1 MAIVV
6 NDKQRKGEKQLGV
19 LFDQGKVRR
28 RREWR
33 GLKDTLYDYGR
44 WLYILSIL
52 AGVIIHPRNIKG
64 MFRYRWFA
72 NYLAVPHM
80 MDKFTIGL
88 RDEPLRITHIAM
100 NFVVKDI
107 ATAISN
113 AMRGD
118 RRTGN
123 DVKYSEKC
131 VLWDENA
138 MTALMMGFP
147 DLNCILREVPTMF
160 SANLLNQK
168 SAMHYLDVAQQFGIP
183 GDVCPMPEAELGV
196 SIDDDF
202 PVLGKCA
209 VQVNTTCDGSLMGN
223 GLIAKR
229 LEREYGI
236 PTFQLVAPM
245 RHTQEDVQQYAAN
258 DIKQAIEF
266 VEKTTGAKWN
276 WEHYF
281 KCAKRVNQTTR
292 NRVGW
297 LEVNSTPYPQFVGA
311 VFSLFNDTDYMGNC
325 GRSAEFPPIEEKIN
339 RLVQQGYRNKTM
351 MASEYRHRCIVWGVQ
366 PQYVIDMLYWM
377 IQCWGV
383 VPLTDMLSMVISD
396 EIAEEDTPENRERA
410 YHDMAW
416 LTMNMI
422 MRNHTH
428 GGYKVL
434 VDELWEYC
442 EKMNADMVMMWEH
455 MSCKALTGMHGQ
467 FEEQARERGIH
478 LVWVCHDLCD
488 PRVYTRQAI
497 RDQFNQYMRTVMR
510 EEPLDPSI
518 EFLPDEHAW

>member
-6 NDKQRKGEKQLGV
+6 NDRQRKGEKQLGV
-19 LFDQGKVRR
+19 LYDQGKVRR

-33 GLKDTLYDYGR
+33 GLKDTLYDYSR
-44 WLYILSIL
+44 WLYLLSIL
-52 AGVIIHPRNIKG
+52 ARVIIKPRNVKA

-80 MDKFTIGL
+80 LDKFTIGL
-88 RDEPLRITHIAM
+88 RDEPLRITHTAM
-100 NFVVKDI
+100 DFVVKDVAQGI
-107 ATAISN
+107 DNSIK
-113 AMRGD
+113 GD

-123 DVKYSEKC
+123 NVEYSDKC

-138 MTALMMGFP
+138 MTAVMMGFP
-147 DLNCILREVPTMF
+147 TLNCILREVPTMF
-160 SANLLNQK
+160 SANLLNQN
-168 SAMHYLDVAQQFGIP
+168 SGLHYLDVAQQFGIP

-245 RHTQEDVQQYAAN
+245 RHTQEDVQRYAAN
-258 DIKQAIEF
+258 DVRAAIKFIE
-266 VEKTTGAKWN
+266 EKTGEKWDWN
-276 WEHYF
+276 AYF
-281 KCAKRVNQTTR
+281 ECAKRVNDTTR
-292 NRVGW
+292 NRVSW

-311 VFSLFNDTDYMGNC
+311 VFSLYNDTNYMGNC
-325 GRSAEFPPIEEKIN
+325 GRYPAFVEIDKKIMK
-339 RLVQQGYRNKTM
+339 LVQQGYKNKTM
-351 MASEYRHRCIVWGVQ
+351 MAPEYRHRCIVWGVQ
-366 PQYVIDMLYWM
+366 PQYIIDMLYWM

-383 VPLTDMLSMVISD
+383 VPLTDMLSMVISE
-396 EIAEEDTPENRERA
+396 EIAEEDTPENREQA
-410 YHDMAW
+410 YYDMAW

-478 LVWVCHDLCD
+478 LVWVCHDLAD
-488 PRVYTRQAI
+488 PRVYPRQAI
-497 RDQFNQYMRTVMR
+497 REQFNQYMRAVMR
-510 EEPLDPSI
+510 EEPIDPTI
-518 EFLPDEHAW
+518 EVLPDEHAW